1 MKAESGTAATGGSE
15 PPFPAVCCSSFGCSM
30 DTKARE
36 GRQVSL
42 TPFPSGPASGKEL
55 GGQGTGFRKKKGDS
69 QERHDPQLGGL
80 MQLRA
85 V

>member
-1 MKAESGTAATGGSE
+1 
-15 PPFPAVCCSSFGCSM
+15 M

-69 QERHDPQLGGL
+69 QERHDPRLGGL
-80 MQLRA
+80 MQVRA